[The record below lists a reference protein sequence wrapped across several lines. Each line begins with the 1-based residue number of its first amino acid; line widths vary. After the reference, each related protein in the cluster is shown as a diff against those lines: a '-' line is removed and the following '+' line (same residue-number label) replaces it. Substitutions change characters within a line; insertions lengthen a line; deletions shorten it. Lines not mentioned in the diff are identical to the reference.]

1 MAAVGDVAIAYHFAT
16 TSGKTLEEKEFD
28 GRVAWRLKQY
38 PLIQQR
44 KLQACMSS
52 GDEMDAKS
60 VESGV
65 SDCWWRIDPDRRLC
79 HSAAMFS
86 RSWLLL
92 LPTAVLAASDE
103 RSAHSHPHEALLFP
117 FFAMLIGMCIT
128 HLGSRCPVVASIP
141 YTVSLL
147 IAGVLLGAMHI
158 ESSQGLGTLSR
169 SIALWMDIDPH
180 VILYSFLPVL
190 LFGDALSIVWH
201 DFRRTAMQCAVL
213 AGPGVLIGTGLMF
226 IVSKYIFPYGW
237 GDYECAAFA
246 SVLAATDPVAVVG
259 LLKEMGASR
268 VLTMQIAGESLLNDG
283 VAIVVWLVFFD
294 FMKGNQADGGAII
307 GSFLRLAAG
316 GTAFG
321 VFCGVVAARWASLA
335 SDRLVHTDA
344 LVQVSL
350 TITAAYLAF
359 FIGENELKVSGVLAA
374 IFAALMMSK
383 FATPLVCH
391 KEGMLAVWHT
401 MEYFGNTVLFVL
413 CGLFAYESCSKV
425 AWADFGWLLLLY
437 ILATLARG
445 FMVAVLWPAVNLVG
459 GSDVTKTT
467 WKECAVMV
475 WGGLRGA
482 VGLAL
487 ALSMRNELR
496 TQGKTETADR
506 MVFFVSGFAALT
518 LLINAT
524 TCGALLQRL
533 ELTKPPEA
541 QVVILTTLRKVLVSV
556 SKKSFEDRMAEDGRF
571 KAVHQQ
577 ELDALLEHLDEELAH
592 HGHLDNE
599 HAQEFVPQDHTQLVG
614 KSMESSDEVANE
626 ITTNVVPEAEEPS
639 VEILAEKVAETGTT
653 DQEATSAADPAPK
666 KNAEKKEEHWWWGFE
681 QVRPASGAMNKP
693 TGPSFL
699 EKRYGV
705 ATRGTHQERI
715 VYRKLFLSMLRAE
728 YMRLMDTGM
737 LPRRAEGAEL
747 LLASIDAADD
757 FAAIGLND
765 WKILQ
770 GQLLKRRGS
779 VLVKARELLSP
790 YFAFAPVPTVSGNM
804 VFDLFTVVAFI
815 DAHHTVC
822 HRLLESDCLNGD
834 AREDVVKESSTELEA
849 AHQLLKENC
858 IGAKQISKVRTMQLA
873 TMLFEVQKEQVSR
886 WLEMGVIS
894 DKEME
899 ELLHIIKHG
908 LEHSQETMKKK
919 VLNQV
924 RKARETMMTLR
935 SNTGLLASRE
945 TESRALTKL
954 RRIPVSSGSVVQL
967 EAGAVRGKDGSPD
980 RKRRRLSPGAVCPGD
995 AAGPKLV
1002 MDVGAN
1008 YGQSSERYLA
1018 AGFKVVAVEPNP
1030 AAAAGLRDR
1039 LQSHVSA
1046 GSLVLEEKA
1055 LWNQTDASGAPVTSV
1070 MLYVNKEDSEWSS
1083 CLRNVGRR
1091 YDTEAEAVNVETL
1104 TLADLF
1110 VQHGTPWYL
1119 KLDTEGADGMVL
1131 QQLSALDS
1139 KPAYLSFELNSLG
1152 YISQAFKLGY
1162 QEFKVVPQSRHKAEH
1177 LQDEHGRPLTHAGN
1191 FGEDAVGVAGEGW
1204 QDEGATL
1211 DLCRSLCLVHD
1222 AEADAPAF
1230 ANGPPRYVDRDFATL
1245 RACFPIESLN
1255 DEEWYDIHCRHSSV
1269 SSCRQPACTGTEAV
1283 DKKPEPDLP
1292 RSYSAHPSEMAS
1304 KPLPG
1309 WVAFS
1314 TSGVGGI
1321 FGWIFIHPVNT
1332 LAIRMNLA
1340 SMQNPGA
1347 KLNLFTFA
1355 MDTVQ
1360 KSGFASLY
1368 NGLGA
1373 GIWRQVFYASS
1384 RYGLFQVFRDTLTQY
1399 REMDFAARL
1408 SCATAAGGLAALF
1421 SCPCEV
1427 SLVRLSNDASLPEA
1441 ERRNYKGVMD
1451 CAQRIAR
1458 EEGVTAFWRGSM
1470 PFVTRACLVGATQA
1484 PQLQFIVV
1492 MADLRSLQ
1500 AMRAMAAQLSESTW
1514 RPWAGFQ
1521 ACPSQSLPVYSQP
1534 VRNHHPPS
1542 LPAPFAAFAYV
1553 PPKRGRSPSR
1563 LSEASTDD
1571 MGPGPRTANV
1581 TRSVSEPSQ
1590 KIRHDLEAPKD
1601 PTGPLEAPVVDMSEM
1616 VTPRRSEHF
1625 PHNSHLVSPAA
1636 CPVSDAAENC
1646 TPEYTTRKGHSERRC
1661 PEKAKRRVTQEPKV
1675 AAPKKALQA
1684 LWQPSGSPDASSA
1697 KAVPAIRAP
1706 APQTYASNFA
1716 RAQSSLKARSAAS
1729 KAPIATKPRMPFT
1742 GQSRAKAKA
1751 KPKAM
1756 PRAASATALK
1766 AKEAVGSAPGGG
1778 TPGRLRDE
1786 NAALQAELARALEVL
1801 AELERLKVADAQQ
1814 LGDLEARRQEL
1825 LHWSSRAR
1833 AALGE
1838 EENDLTSHLR
1848 QMATDAA
1855 EVPLHLHGQVPRND
1869 RRRAIKMPTR
1879 YFVGLHLTATIGPS
1893 RIAEYAL
1900 LKQVAGGGNV
1910 CAQVTCD
1917 MPLARASAGPGTWP
1931 GPCVQVPERW
1941 QSRYKEA
1948 LGHLL
1953 LPDVTASARSIGG
1966 DSILPTQVMTTLA
1979 LSSKWDLAIAF
1990 LSEIFRSHM
1999 EITVYHASAAVK
2011 ACHQM
2016 MFSHSHLG
2024 SDTAR
2029 VVSLADRTFMTFA
2042 AGTFLLQLA
2051 LHVDKRQLLPKVL
2064 CQPGQEALA
2073 SYWAT
2078 GPGKWTAG
2086 SGCAASHRE
2095 KDFSYFTQTW
2105 AAGFTALNG
2114 EPAYE
2119 DPAIRTA
2126 DGVFVWDAEYCLVSG
2141 FLDLPNKTELLEN
2154 YSAVMKLQESA
2165 CEAEPLKSLTTQTPA
2180 AALQGVFSEVDEMF
2194 AVEHKKT
2201 AEERAAPLLQPGILA
2216 RVNAAHCSAG
2226 SYSCMIHFCLSNFCR
2241 LGDGRVGQGC
2251 QCHSD
2256 FTLQSRIGVG
2266 TDLYSEWAAR
2276 WEMAI
2281 ALLVACPGLRV
2292 QPNEF
2297 TYNSVISA
2305 CERSGQWVAALAVF
2319 DAMPSAIPRNVVT
2332 FGAVISACEK
2342 AARWQEA
2349 LALTD
2354 LMESQGVARNAI
2366 IFCAAITACG
2376 QGEQWQPA
2384 LSLLQQMTAESL
2396 ERFLLLHM
2404 ASL

>member
-1 MAAVGDVAIAYHFAT
+1 
-16 TSGKTLEEKEFD
+16 
-28 GRVAWRLKQY
+28 
-38 PLIQQR
+38 
-44 KLQACMSS
+44 
-52 GDEMDAKS
+52 
-60 VESGV
+60 
-65 SDCWWRIDPDRRLC
+65 
-79 HSAAMFS
+79 
-86 RSWLLL
+86 
-92 LPTAVLAASDE
+92 
-103 RSAHSHPHEALLFP
+103 
-117 FFAMLIGMCIT
+117 MCIT

-945 TESRALTKL
+945 TE
-954 RRIPVSSGSVVQL
+954 
-967 EAGAVRGKDGSPD
+967 
-980 RKRRRLSPGAVCPGD
+980 
-995 AAGPKLV
+995 
-1002 MDVGAN
+1002 
-1008 YGQSSERYLA
+1008 
-1018 AGFKVVAVEPNP
+1018 
-1030 AAAAGLRDR
+1030 
-1039 LQSHVSA
+1039 
-1046 GSLVLEEKA
+1046 
-1055 LWNQTDASGAPVTSV
+1055 
-1070 MLYVNKEDSEWSS
+1070 
-1083 CLRNVGRR
+1083 
-1091 YDTEAEAVNVETL
+1091 
-1104 TLADLF
+1104 
-1110 VQHGTPWYL
+1110 
-1119 KLDTEGADGMVL
+1119 
-1131 QQLSALDS
+1131 
-1139 KPAYLSFELNSLG
+1139 
-1152 YISQAFKLGY
+1152 
-1162 QEFKVVPQSRHKAEH
+1162 
-1177 LQDEHGRPLTHAGN
+1177 
-1191 FGEDAVGVAGEGW
+1191 
-1204 QDEGATL
+1204 
-1211 DLCRSLCLVHD
+1211 
-1222 AEADAPAF
+1222 
-1230 ANGPPRYVDRDFATL
+1230 
-1245 RACFPIESLN
+1245 
-1255 DEEWYDIHCRHSSV
+1255 
-1269 SSCRQPACTGTEAV
+1269 
-1283 DKKPEPDLP
+1283 
-1292 RSYSAHPSEMAS
+1292 
-1304 KPLPG
+1304 
-1309 WVAFS
+1309 
-1314 TSGVGGI
+1314 
-1321 FGWIFIHPVNT
+1321 
-1332 LAIRMNLA
+1332 
-1340 SMQNPGA
+1340 
-1347 KLNLFTFA
+1347 
-1355 MDTVQ
+1355 
-1360 KSGFASLY
+1360 
-1368 NGLGA
+1368 
-1373 GIWRQVFYASS
+1373 
-1384 RYGLFQVFRDTLTQY
+1384 
-1399 REMDFAARL
+1399 
-1408 SCATAAGGLAALF
+1408 
-1421 SCPCEV
+1421 
-1427 SLVRLSNDASLPEA
+1427 
-1441 ERRNYKGVMD
+1441 
-1451 CAQRIAR
+1451 
-1458 EEGVTAFWRGSM
+1458 
-1470 PFVTRACLVGATQA
+1470 
-1484 PQLQFIVV
+1484 
-1492 MADLRSLQ
+1492 
-1500 AMRAMAAQLSESTW
+1500 
-1514 RPWAGFQ
+1514 
-1521 ACPSQSLPVYSQP
+1521 
-1534 VRNHHPPS
+1534 
-1542 LPAPFAAFAYV
+1542 
-1553 PPKRGRSPSR
+1553 
-1563 LSEASTDD
+1563 
-1571 MGPGPRTANV
+1571 
-1581 TRSVSEPSQ
+1581 
-1590 KIRHDLEAPKD
+1590 
-1601 PTGPLEAPVVDMSEM
+1601 
-1616 VTPRRSEHF
+1616 
-1625 PHNSHLVSPAA
+1625 
-1636 CPVSDAAENC
+1636 
-1646 TPEYTTRKGHSERRC
+1646 
-1661 PEKAKRRVTQEPKV
+1661 
-1675 AAPKKALQA
+1675 
-1684 LWQPSGSPDASSA
+1684 
-1697 KAVPAIRAP
+1697 
-1706 APQTYASNFA
+1706 
-1716 RAQSSLKARSAAS
+1716 
-1729 KAPIATKPRMPFT
+1729 
-1742 GQSRAKAKA
+1742 
-1751 KPKAM
+1751 
-1756 PRAASATALK
+1756 
-1766 AKEAVGSAPGGG
+1766 
-1778 TPGRLRDE
+1778 
-1786 NAALQAELARALEVL
+1786 
-1801 AELERLKVADAQQ
+1801 
-1814 LGDLEARRQEL
+1814 
-1825 LHWSSRAR
+1825 
-1833 AALGE
+1833 
-1838 EENDLTSHLR
+1838 
-1848 QMATDAA
+1848 
-1855 EVPLHLHGQVPRND
+1855 
-1869 RRRAIKMPTR
+1869 
-1879 YFVGLHLTATIGPS
+1879 
-1893 RIAEYAL
+1893 
-1900 LKQVAGGGNV
+1900 
-1910 CAQVTCD
+1910 
-1917 MPLARASAGPGTWP
+1917 
-1931 GPCVQVPERW
+1931 
-1941 QSRYKEA
+1941 
-1948 LGHLL
+1948 
-1953 LPDVTASARSIGG
+1953 
-1966 DSILPTQVMTTLA
+1966 
-1979 LSSKWDLAIAF
+1979 
-1990 LSEIFRSHM
+1990 
-1999 EITVYHASAAVK
+1999 
-2011 ACHQM
+2011 
-2016 MFSHSHLG
+2016 
-2024 SDTAR
+2024 
-2029 VVSLADRTFMTFA
+2029 
-2042 AGTFLLQLA
+2042 
-2051 LHVDKRQLLPKVL
+2051 
-2064 CQPGQEALA
+2064 
-2073 SYWAT
+2073 
-2078 GPGKWTAG
+2078 
-2086 SGCAASHRE
+2086 
-2095 KDFSYFTQTW
+2095 
-2105 AAGFTALNG
+2105 
-2114 EPAYE
+2114 
-2119 DPAIRTA
+2119 
-2126 DGVFVWDAEYCLVSG
+2126 
-2141 FLDLPNKTELLEN
+2141 
-2154 YSAVMKLQESA
+2154 
-2165 CEAEPLKSLTTQTPA
+2165 
-2180 AALQGVFSEVDEMF
+2180 
-2194 AVEHKKT
+2194 
-2201 AEERAAPLLQPGILA
+2201 
-2216 RVNAAHCSAG
+2216 
-2226 SYSCMIHFCLSNFCR
+2226 
-2241 LGDGRVGQGC
+2241 
-2251 QCHSD
+2251 
-2256 FTLQSRIGVG
+2256 
-2266 TDLYSEWAAR
+2266 
-2276 WEMAI
+2276 
-2281 ALLVACPGLRV
+2281 
-2292 QPNEF
+2292 
-2297 TYNSVISA
+2297 
-2305 CERSGQWVAALAVF
+2305 
-2319 DAMPSAIPRNVVT
+2319 
-2332 FGAVISACEK
+2332 
-2342 AARWQEA
+2342 
-2349 LALTD
+2349 
-2354 LMESQGVARNAI
+2354 
-2366 IFCAAITACG
+2366 
-2376 QGEQWQPA
+2376 
-2384 LSLLQQMTAESL
+2384 
-2396 ERFLLLHM
+2396 
-2404 ASL
+2404 